1 MAGIGVGS
9 IEEVGGWSR
18 WDSGSGG
25 SIRSSVRNGSR
36 VLANGRRV
44 GDGEHG
50 GWSSSPHD
58 DKGVGSAAHG
68 EDGLGGWGLAPV
80 HARMAPSTA
89 ASVSPIHGA
98 APFVLSADSEGE
110 EEVSDPTLPF
120 RLFRAS
126 VANPL
131 HLRLRTQFHLG
142 AHARLRHDKG
152 QVLSSAELAAS
163 FRVGNSQP

>member
-1 MAGIGVGS
+1 M
-9 IEEVGGWSR
+9 EEVGGWSR
-18 WDSGSGG
+18 WDSESGG

-44 GDGEHG
+44 GDGEYG

-58 DKGVGSAAHG
+58 DKGLSSAAHG

-80 HARMAPSTA
+80 HARMAPGTA

-120 RLFRAS
+120 RKDYFAHQGRIRFTCAS
-126 VANPL
+126 ELN
-131 HLRLRTQFHLG
+131 FHLG
-142 AHARLRHDKG
+142 AHARLRHNKG
-152 QVLSSAELAAS
+152 QVLSSAELAGS